1 MLYTEAY
8 VLVLF
13 KGSSHTD
20 RIWFLWF
27 IHKLSSWSV
36 LLLRSA
42 QLPPLTTEQIQHG
55 FSAPT
60 SVVCKSPICN
70 WFIEEQLQVQGASNW
85 HLFCKLSMINFK
97 NTCTSSASIS
107 AFTNNTPK
115 IQTVDKSRKEK
126 TQHFSVLLFYVTI
139 SSLFP
144 WHIRHYWCDTSL
156 LQSHK
161 TVPTFFA
168 SIKNSRRKFK
178 LKKL

>member
-42 QLPPLTTEQIQHG
+42 QLPPLTTEQIQHR

-70 WFIEEQLQVQGASNW
+70 WFIEEQLQVLRRSKQLTFILQTEHDQLQK
-85 HLFCKLSMINFK
+85 HLHIFSKHLCFHKQHSKSPDSGQEQEGK
-97 NTCTSSASIS
+97 N
-107 AFTNNTPK
+107 
-115 IQTVDKSRKEK
+115 
-126 TQHFSVLLFYVTI
+126 
-139 SSLFP
+139 
-144 WHIRHYWCDTSL
+144 
-156 LQSHK
+156 
-161 TVPTFFA
+161 PTFFCVTVLCYYFFSFPLTHQA
-168 SIKNSRRKFK
+168 LLMWYITAPIPQDSSHILCFYKEQQ
-178 LKKL
+178 KKI